1 MVSVPARISPAPA
14 NGMTLN
20 KIRSQPKQKERDHK
34 RPQSHIVEAR
44 RRSGS
49 KLPVIVRDPEHDLLG
64 RFVVHLF
71 GQDVGSFG
79 SLPPMFWVGA
89 SAVGDAT
96 DGKPVDGAHS
106 RLDSKLVALLR
117 DAQHRLLDRFV
128 GLPLRQEASFF
139 GSLLPIFG
147 VVDIRCNGH
156 GTRPFADDRERPQ
169 GSFP

>member
-1 MVSVPARISPAPA
+1 MTQKRPVARHSPMASPVAPSPANASVNPLTPA
-14 NGMTLN
+14 NG
-20 KIRSQPKQKERDHK
+20 I
-34 RPQSHIVEAR
+34 
-44 RRSGS
+44 
-49 KLPVIVRDPEHDLLG
+49 
-64 RFVVHLF
+64 
-71 GQDVGSFG
+71 
-79 SLPPMFWVGA
+79 VGA

-96 DGKPVDGAHS
+96 DGKLVDGAHS

-128 GLPLRQEASFF
+128 GHPLGQEASFF

-156 GTRPFADDRERPQ
+156 GTRTRPFADDRERPQ